1 MQRVTVH
8 VYGQAVCWQEL
19 SSPIE
24 AKGKMKIIFLDRWR
38 ISLFQR
44 KSFSKPTAI
53 RMPTT
58 LCLAPELSGKLSTV
72 LRFNHYISLQSFAS
86 CVCHYWLYLVWKTF
100 SCTWQFLEGIAA
112 FACFWRPVCFK
123 HWEDDNFGSQ
133 NKCMNP
139 LFFSFS
145 SVMTTGASWLTQLE
159 GSCSSSWLHT
169 LHQAVQSPKAELGSA
184 ATVAK
189 ATSLPPGTSLETKPE
204 WVKFVGCFK
213 SLATLGFNHSIEFR
227 MD

>member
-24 AKGKMKIIFLDRWR
+24 AKGKKKIIFLDRWR

-133 NKCMNP
+133 NKCKNP
-139 LFFSFS
+139 LFFPFPLSWPQEPAGCHS
-145 SVMTTGASWLTQLE
+145 SRAAVPAPGCTPCTKLYRAQRL
-159 GSCSSSWLHT
+159 SSAVPPQWPKPPPC
-169 LHQAVQSPKAELGSA
+169 HQGPALKLNQNGWNLLDVSS
-184 ATVAK
+184 
-189 ATSLPPGTSLETKPE
+189 
-204 WVKFVGCFK
+204 
-213 SLATLGFNHSIEFR
+213 H
-227 MD
+227 